1 MKLISKIIVLFGLL
15 CSISQLS
22 WSRERELRDELAF
35 LTDKQNKGR
44 AFGSP
49 ELQSVSFYLYRQF
62 KAAGLRTTV
71 QSFAAGGKVG
81 HNIIGVTP
89 GWFKEYIV
97 VGAYYDGV
105 GEINGEVYPSAD
117 ANASGVAVM
126 LSLALSLP
134 KHADGAVGVIFLAM
148 DGHSASMSGAKS
160 FVEQYK
166 FIYNIKLMVNLDTM
180 GSSLEPVNPRFPDY
194 IIALGASSYRFALDN
209 ANRQTRL
216 DINYD
221 YYGSSNF
228 TNLFYRNISDQK
240 WFLQAGIPA
249 VMFTS
254 GITKHTNKSTDTMDN
269 LDLPMLTK
277 RLLLIETWLQHQL

>member
-1 MKLISKIIVLFGLL
+1 MKLSCKIIVLFGLL
-15 CSISQLS
+15 CSSFQLS
-22 WSRERELRDELAF
+22 WSRERELRDEVAF

-44 AFGSP
+44 AFGSA

-62 KAAGLRTTV
+62 KNAGLRTTV
-71 QSFAAGGKVG
+71 QSFASGGKVG

-117 ANASGVAVM
+117 ANASGVALM
-126 LSLALSLP
+126 MSLSRSLP
-134 KHADGAVGVIFLAM
+134 KHSEGSVGIIFLAM
-148 DGHSASMSGAKS
+148 DGHSSSMSGAKH

-166 FIYNIKLMVNLDTM
+166 SIYNIKMMVNLDTI
-180 GSSLEPVNPRFPDY
+180 GSSLEPVNKRYPNY
-194 IIALGASSYRFALDN
+194 IIALGASSHRFSLDR
-209 ANRQTRL
+209 ANRETRL

-254 GITKHTNKSTDTMDN
+254 GITQHTNKSSDTIDN
-269 LDLPMLTK
+269 LDFPMLAK
-277 RLLLIETWLQHQL
+277 RLLLIETWLRYQL